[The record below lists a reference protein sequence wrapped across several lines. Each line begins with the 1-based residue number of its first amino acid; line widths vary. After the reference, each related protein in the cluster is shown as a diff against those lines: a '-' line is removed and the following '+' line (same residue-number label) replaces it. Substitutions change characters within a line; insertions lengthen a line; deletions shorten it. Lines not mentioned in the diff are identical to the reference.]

1 MLYSQSNQNLIT
13 LNYVASFDVFKI
25 YLLKLI
31 WFFFSG
37 GNYAGLHF
45 GRIWTVL
52 DAPTSS
58 GAVLRI
64 QTVNRHGKKI

>member
-31 WFFFSG
+31 WFFISG

-52 DAPTSS
+52 DAPAGSDV
-58 GAVLRI
+58 VLRI
-64 QTVNRHGKKI
+64 QTVNRHGKKV